1 MGVYQEDVKAQIM
14 GLLCKVVVSL
24 RPSRTLMK
32 RLRNINLN
40 VNIFLDIQGIPHE
53 NIKSSRGKNW
63 PSKTLGG
70 LKNVLISFNIS
81 PVFFL

>member
-1 MGVYQEDVKAQIM
+1 MGVYQEDVKVQIM

-40 VNIFLDIQGIPHE
+40 ENIFLDIQGIPH
-53 NIKSSRGKNW
+53 
-63 PSKTLGG
+63 
-70 LKNVLISFNIS
+70 
-81 PVFFL
+81 